1 MGAALSAFGQA
12 QHHIGLLA
20 RVGGDEF
27 AVFMLHDGNDEV
39 GDIRSR
45 LTGVI
50 DTINAT
56 GERRCRLSMS
66 TGLSE
71 WTPEN
76 PVSLEALMAEADRR
90 MYRDKEARRQSGADR
105 T

>member
-1 MGAALSAFGQA
+1 
-12 QHHIGLLA
+12 
-20 RVGGDEF
+20 
-27 AVFMLHDGNDEV
+27 
-39 GDIRSR
+39 
-45 LTGVI
+45 
-50 DTINAT
+50 
-56 GERRCRLSMS
+56 MS

-90 MYRDKEARRQSGADR
+90 MYRDKEARRQGGADR